1 MPNFE
6 SRRKKI
12 FSDDI
17 ISEMVRNLTE
27 KILLKN
33 DFWLTFYSL
42 FQKVSKEV
50 FEISEGYILSSS
62 HFVLS
67 LHKLFGLKMMKV
79 YEPFAIN
86 YTFGELKIHH
96 RDNLEK
102 INNIV

>member
-33 DFWLTFYSL
+33 DF
-42 FQKVSKEV
+42 
-50 FEISEGYILSSS
+50 
-62 HFVLS
+62 
-67 LHKLFGLKMMKV
+67 
-79 YEPFAIN
+79 
-86 YTFGELKIHH
+86 
-96 RDNLEK
+96 
-102 INNIV
+102 